1 MSGGKRVIASRF
13 HEARILCREVQAT
26 VGAETGCVAQV
37 SLKPALQ
44 RRVTETSRAQI
55 HEWSDSPGVM
65 NANPIQLPARR
76 QAWPVKALAIWLIDA
91 CAIVVLAVV
100 MSVVNEFK
108 DQPGKAAS
116 K

>member
-1 MSGGKRVIASRF
+1 
-13 HEARILCREVQAT
+13 
-26 VGAETGCVAQV
+26 
-37 SLKPALQ
+37 
-44 RRVTETSRAQI
+44 
-55 HEWSDSPGVM
+55 M

-76 QAWPVKALAIWLIDA
+76 RAWPVKALAIWLIDA

-100 MSVVNEFK
+100 MSVVNEFR